1 MVGFGYASK
10 AQRRLTSVCAR
21 EAPRP
26 LERVGGAMTTRY
38 PTVSEPDR
46 ERAVAIQT
54 MFGRLVPWYDRMNRC
69 MTIGLDGRWRHAAA
83 AAAEPESALVLDLGS
98 GTGDLARALE
108 RAGAA
113 RVIRVDFT
121 RLMLVADRRKAE
133 ARGEVLPSV
142 LQADALQIPFPDAS
156 FDAVTSGFLLRN
168 LVDLPQGLQEMLRVL
183 RPGGR
188 LVALDITHVPAG
200 PLALPRRFV
209 FHRLATGVAARLSGD
224 HDAYRYLSRS
234 LDGYPDVKAL
244 AQMLMDAGAVNVR
257 VRRMGAGTIALHS
270 ARRPLPDVE

>member
-1 MVGFGYASK
+1 MGE
-10 AQRRLTSVCAR
+10 RRT
-21 EAPRP
+21 PRS

-38 PTVSEPDR
+38 PRLPEPDR
-46 ERAVAIQT
+46 ERAVAIQA

-69 MTIGLDGRWRHAAA
+69 MTVGLDGRWRRAAA
-83 AAAEPESALVLDLGS
+83 VAADPEGARVLDLGS

-113 RVIRVDFT
+113 RVVRVDFT
-121 RLMLVADRRKAE
+121 RPMLVADRRKAA
-133 ARGEVLPSV
+133 ARGEAPPSA

-168 LVDLPQGLQEMLRVL
+168 LVDLSQGLREMLRVL
-183 RPGGR
+183 RPSGR
-188 LVALDITHVPAG
+188 LVALDITHVPSG
-200 PLALPRRFV
+200 PLALPRRLL
-209 FHRLATGVAARLSGD
+209 FHRLATGVASRLSGD

-234 LDGYPDVKAL
+234 LDGYPDARTL
-244 AQMLMDAGAVNVR
+244 ARMLTDAGAVDVR

-270 ARRPLPDVE
+270 ARRPLSDTESAS